1 MQMQIQRELK
11 RQLKQLDLD
20 LNLDLDKINLNMS
33 DEDLAEQASLAFAA
47 LLVIYALKMIGF
59 PFRLMV
65 FTFLGGLLAYI
76 ISRER
81 GAE

>member
-1 MQMQIQRELK
+1 MQVQIQRELK
-11 RQLKQLDLD
+11 RQFKQLDLD
-20 LNLDLDKINLNMS
+20 IDLEKINLNLS

-59 PFRLMV
+59 PFRLMF

-76 ISRER
+76 IAHER
-81 GAE
+81 GKTE

>member
-1 MQMQIQRELK
+1 MQMQIQNELK

-20 LNLDLDKINLNMS
+20 IDLEKINLNMS

-59 PFRLMV
+59 PFRLM
-65 FTFLGGLLAYI
+65 FFAFLGGLLAYI

-81 GAE
+81 GLTE